1 MTAFSCPSKRKHV
14 KHNNRM
20 QAAHR
25 FDLFF
30 TANLR
35 YLTVSPGQNK
45 RKGSPRYFVAGH
57 LDPAT
62 VLLADALHKAEAK
75 PPAGHGFVA
84 RRTIEAIEY
93 AVQLIRRDRLSGIV
107 DVELQF
113 LAAHSHAQ
121 TYFRTLSA
129 VFDRVAD
136 QVQQSAGNQGF

>member
-1 MTAFSCPSKRKHV
+1 
-14 KHNNRM
+14 M
-20 QAAHR
+20 QAARR

-35 YLTVSPGQNK
+35 YLTVAPGQNK
-45 RKGSPRYFVAGH
+45 RKESSRDFIAGH
-57 LDPAT
+57 VHPAT

-84 RRTIEAIEY
+84 RRTIEAIED
-93 AVQLIRRDRLSGIV
+93 AVQLIRSDRLSGIM
-107 DVELQF
+107 DVGLQF

-121 TYFRTLSA
+121 TYFRALSA

-136 QVQQSAGNQGF
+136 QVQ